1 MVTNDS
7 SATYPSPCAQ
17 RDGLRTSLLTQH
29 HLLRT
34 CPLYHIQCQTTR
46 PGVAKLLVTLED
58 SPPCFESQTD
68 TCPDVGSITVGEM
81 PRPQTVLRVTLSQ
94 LPQGL
99 LVTFSKEKI
108 SRTMPVLPAITTRG
122 RPQDVAT
129 WQQGPEQCTP
139 VYCSICTPV
148 FSGVREECVPA
159 HPGRARGATMFSLMA
174 TLLAN
179 H

>member
-17 RDGLRTSLLTQH
+17 RDASSTSLLTQH

-34 CPLYHIQCQTTR
+34 CLSVPHTVSDDTAWDRKAARVFGGLYLALNLRLTPVQMWDLLLLGRCH
-46 PGVAKLLVTLED
+46 VLKLSSGSH
-58 SPPCFESQTD
+58 SPNYHS
-68 TCPDVGSITVGEM
+68 
-81 PRPQTVLRVTLSQ
+81 
-94 LPQGL
+94 GL
-99 LVTFSKEKI
+99 LTTFSKEKI
-108 SRTMPVLPAITTRG
+108 SRTKPVLPAITTRG

-159 HPGRARGATMFSLMA
+159 HPGQACSL
-174 TLLAN
+174 
-179 H
+179 